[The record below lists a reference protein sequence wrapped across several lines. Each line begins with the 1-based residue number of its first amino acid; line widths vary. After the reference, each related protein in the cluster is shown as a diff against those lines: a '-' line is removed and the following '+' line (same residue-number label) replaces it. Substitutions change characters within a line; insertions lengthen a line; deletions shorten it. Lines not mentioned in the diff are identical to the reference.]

1 MVLLKSLLEAL
12 GALGIH
18 WQTLLV
24 QAVSFLALAWLLSR
38 FLFGPV
44 GGILRARSQEVQEQ
58 LDSAHREREEAERLR
73 QELEQ
78 RLEGIR
84 DEARRQVQQAVQEG
98 REERERILQQ
108 ARAEAEQFLERA
120 RTLIEHDRRAAL
132 IELREQVADLAFLA
146 ASKALPAAIDEAAQR
161 RAIDEFVRRLELEA
175 PAN

>member
-1 MVLLKSLLEAL
+1 MQLLA
-12 GALGIH
+12 ALGIH

-24 QAVSFLALAWLLSR
+24 QAVSFLVLFWLLKR

-44 GGILRARSQEVQEQ
+44 GSILRARSQEIEAQ
-58 LDSAHREREEAERLR
+58 LAAAHREREEAERLR

-84 DEARRQVQQAVQEG
+84 DEARRQVQQAVHEG
-98 REERERILQQ
+98 REERERILEQ
-108 ARAEAEQFLERA
+108 ARADAEEFLARA
-120 RTLIEHDRRAAL
+120 RSLIEHERRAAL

-146 ASKALPAAIDEAAQR
+146 ASRSLPGVIDAATHR

-175 PAN
+175 PAS